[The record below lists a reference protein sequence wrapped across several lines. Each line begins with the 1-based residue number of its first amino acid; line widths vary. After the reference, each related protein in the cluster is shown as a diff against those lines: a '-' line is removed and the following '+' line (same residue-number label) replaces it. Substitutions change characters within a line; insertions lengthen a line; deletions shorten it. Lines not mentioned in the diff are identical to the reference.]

1 VQRPFTWEPFGSTRT
16 AAPPAPRVL
25 PREPAQQLVVLTCM
39 DARLEPL
46 RMLGLKLG
54 DAHVIRN
61 AGAEATAD
69 ALRSMNV
76 SHTALGTRRAMVI
89 GHTDCAAHD
98 SEESV
103 EAAVRA
109 AVARVRA
116 ALPGLTV
123 EGVVYDVRAGALRPV
138 GS

>member
-1 VQRPFTWEPFGSTRT
+1 VQSPFSWEPFGSTRS
-16 AAPPAPRVL
+16 AAAPAPRAL

-54 DAHVIRN
+54 DAHVVRN

-69 ALRSMNV
+69 ALRSMTL
-76 SHTALGTRRAMVI
+76 SHTALGTRRAIVI
-89 GHTDCAAHD
+89 GHTDCGAHASDDAA
-98 SEESV
+98 

-109 AVARVRA
+109 AVARVRST
-116 ALPGLTV
+116 LPRLAVAGA
-123 EGVVYDVRAGALRPV
+123 VYDVRARVLRPLA
-138 GS
+138 

>member
-1 VQRPFTWEPFGSTRT
+1 VQTPFSWEPFGSTRT
-16 AAPPAPRVL
+16 TPAPAPRAL

-69 ALRSMNV
+69 ALRSMAI
-76 SHTALGTRRAMVI
+76 SHTAMGTRRAMVI
-89 GHTDCAAHD
+89 GHTDCAAHASD
-98 SEESV
+98 DEV
-103 EAAVRA
+103 EAGVRA
-109 AVARVRA
+109 SVARVRA
-116 ALPGLTV
+116 KLPALTV
-123 EGVVYDVRAGALRPV
+123 EGAVYDVQAGVLRPV
-138 GS
+138 R

>member
-1 VQRPFTWEPFGSTRT
+1 MQRPFTWEPFGSTRT

-46 RMLGLKLG
+46 RILGLGLG

-61 AGAEATAD
+61 AGAEATPD
-69 ALRSMNV
+69 ALRSMTV
-76 SHTALGTRRAMVI
+76 SHTRLGTRRALVI

-98 SEESV
+98 SDEAV
-103 EAAVRA
+103 EAGVRA
-109 AVARVRA
+109 AAARVRA
-116 ALPGLTV
+116 ALPDLAV
-123 EGVVYDVRAGALRPV
+123 EGALYDVRTGTLRPV
-138 GS
+138 S